1 MGEMKSLTRREL
13 YDLVWSKPITK
24 LAADFGIS
32 DVGLAKI
39 CDRYRVPSPS
49 RGYWAKLEA
58 GKKVKQAIFTEALD
72 PHLNRIEIKPGVLRL
87 PEPAREILK
96 QARAERK
103 AKSSS
108 CPSAEA
114 PVFDAVTEVHPTL
127 RRTATVL
134 RKAKPDA
141 NGSVR
146 AVGEGLCGV
155 VIGAGST
162 ERVIRILDLLARH
175 LKTKALPIT
184 PSGKGMTVC
193 RQPDSATFTIVER
206 TQKQMHVP
214 TPEEVA
220 SEERRQKRLERRWRS
235 PNPWDNVS
243 FQRAYPEF
251 DVIQTG
257 QLILQVEGYGDGIRR
272 SWSDGKTQRLESL
285 IDSIGVGLD
294 ALLAV
299 RKARREEP
307 EERERKWQEL
317 SRRRDLKRRRAERE
331 KDRLT
336 YLNEV
341 MELEREIEE
350 LRQWVT
356 AAKPKAE
363 CVPASDFARLFNW
376 AQQRLN
382 VLVEKVTLER
392 LEGDLQAKRL
402 FPETD
407 DLHDPLGDPS
417 ETEGWW

>member
-1 MGEMKSLTRREL
+1 
-13 YDLVWSKPITK
+13 
-24 LAADFGIS
+24 
-32 DVGLAKI
+32 
-39 CDRYRVPSPS
+39 
-49 RGYWAKLEA
+49 
-58 GKKVKQAIFTEALD
+58 
-72 PHLNRIEIKPGVLRL
+72 
-87 PEPAREILK
+87 
-96 QARAERK
+96 
-103 AKSSS
+103 
-108 CPSAEA
+108 
-114 PVFDAVTEVHPTL
+114 
-127 RRTATVL
+127 
-134 RKAKPDA
+134 
-141 NGSVR
+141 
-146 AVGEGLCGV
+146 
-155 VIGAGST
+155 
-162 ERVIRILDLLARH
+162 
-175 LKTKALPIT
+175 
-184 PSGKGMTVC
+184 
-193 RQPDSATFTIVER
+193 
-206 TQKQMHVP
+206 MHVP